1 MLVHRRY
8 VVLDPTRV
16 VAAHVSPLPIAILI
30 LLVRLLQIGAH
41 AVVDV
46 VDVGGRNAWLDM
58 PHAEL
63 DLSATLLANLTAYEA
78 GGVIEALG
86 NV

>member
-1 MLVHRRY
+1 MLWYVGERY
-8 VVLDPTRV
+8 
-16 VAAHVSPLPIAILI
+16 
-30 LLVRLLQIGAH
+30 
-41 AVVDV
+41 
-46 VDVGGRNAWLDM
+46 AWLDM

>member
-1 MLVHRRY
+1 MLVHRRC
-8 VVLDPTRV
+8 VVLDPTRL

-30 LLVRLLQIGAH
+30 LLVRLLQIGAY
-41 AVVDV
+41 AV

-78 GGVIEALG
+78 SGVIEALG

>member
-1 MLVHRRY
+1 MLVHRRC

-16 VAAHVSPLPIAILI
+16 IVAHVSPLPIAILI
-30 LLVRLLQIGAH
+30 LLMRLLQIGVY
-41 AVVDV
+41 AVVDI
-46 VDVGGRNAWLDM
+46 GGRNAWLDM

-63 DLSATLLANLTAYEA
+63 DPSTTLLANLTVYKA
-78 GGVIEALG
+78 GGAIEALG

>member
-1 MLVHRRY
+1 MLVHRRC
-8 VVLDPTRV
+8 VVLGPTRV

-30 LLVRLLQIGAH
+30 LLVRLLQISVH
-41 AVVDV
+41 AI

-63 DLSATLLANLTAYEA
+63 NLSATLLANLTAYEA
-78 GGVIEALG
+78 VGVIEALG

>member
-1 MLVHRRY
+1 
-8 VVLDPTRV
+8 
-16 VAAHVSPLPIAILI
+16 
-30 LLVRLLQIGAH
+30 
-41 AVVDV
+41 
-46 VDVGGRNAWLDM
+46 M